1 MSILKNLPDNFNI
14 LSAVSFRFETR
25 KIPNV
30 TYFVQTANI
39 PGMSTSEYIRE
50 TPFKGIPTV
59 GDTLEVETLDITFL
73 VDEDLANYQEII
85 SWLKGMTSPENFD
98 NVLDNMYSDATLTI
112 LTNNMNANR
121 TITFY
126 DIFPTSLSALTL
138 ESNVD
143 DISPITA
150 DFSFQV
156 KDFTIEKL

>member
-39 PGMSTSEYIRE
+39 PGMSTSEYMRE

-98 NVLDNMYSDATLTI
+98 NVFCNTSGVPTCLGDCFNNISRSSNTL
-112 LTNNMNANR
+112 LFLLPQYA
-121 TITFY
+121 Y
-126 DIFPTSLSALTL
+126 
-138 ESNVD
+138 
-143 DISPITA
+143 
-150 DFSFQV
+150 Q
-156 KDFTIEKL
+156 